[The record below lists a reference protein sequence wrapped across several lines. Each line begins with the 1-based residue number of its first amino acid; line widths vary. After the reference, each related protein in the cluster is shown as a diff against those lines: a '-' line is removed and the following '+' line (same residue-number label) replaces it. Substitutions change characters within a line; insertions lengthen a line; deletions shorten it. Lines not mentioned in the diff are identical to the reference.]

1 MSTIGTI
8 EFENLKFNGWAL
20 FWFDLNQIEAKMLN
34 L

>member
-1 MSTIGTI
+1 MDTIDTI

-20 FWFDLNQIEAKMLN
+20 FKLNLNQIEAKMLN